1 MSRMKNTLDADSV
14 REVVDQCLH
23 RAPEAAG
30 FRELLELACRHAA
43 AQAVV
48 TETAPTV
55 QEPMAQEPRPQLAQ
69 AALGEAGI
77 LSENSSA
84 LSKSGAPA
92 AYGLPSVLVG
102 EVVETR
108 HPERPGRVLVQW
120 RDRERQTMTEWLL
133 PERHLALRIGDR
145 VLLALPEGWNEWI
158 VTGAL
163 GGEPTPP
170 QAPADHQREVTLE
183 PGEVVRFVAHD
194 GRPLVTVRQSAE
206 GPLVELGEGNVELK
220 AAQTLRLSGHKVE
233 ITASTGIDLRTE
245 GDTVVRGRTIRL
257 N

>member
-1 MSRMKNTLDADSV
+1 MKHRHSNDESV
-14 REVVDQCLH
+14 SEVVDQCLQ
-23 RAPEAAG
+23 RSPEMAS
-30 FRELLELACRHAA
+30 FRELLELACKHAV

-48 TETAPTV
+48 TEPATTEETSAAAEQLSPSAANTLLNIAAGLPNTPSAP
-55 QEPMAQEPRPQLAQ
+55 LA
-69 AALGEAGI
+69 
-77 LSENSSA
+77 
-84 LSKSGAPA
+84 PP
-92 AYGLPSVLVG
+92 GLPSVIVG

-163 GGEPTPP
+163 GGEPTAPTAPP
-170 QAPADHQREVTLE
+170 EHARQVTLE

-194 GRPLVTVRQSAE
+194 GRPLVTVRQSAD

-220 AAQTLRLSGHKVE
+220 AGRTLRLSAQTVE
-233 ITASTGIDLRTE
+233 ITASSSIDVRAE

>member
-1 MSRMKNTLDADSV
+1 MKNTLDADSI

-48 TETAPTV
+48 TEQTLPV
-55 QEPMAQEPRPQLAQ
+55 QEPIAQEPNSQPTQLGA
-69 AALGEAGI
+69 GEAGARAEN
-77 LSENSSA
+77 LSASA
-84 LSKSGAPA
+84 KSAVAPPP
-92 AYGLPSVLVG
+92 GLPSVIVG

-120 RDRERQTMTEWLL
+120 RNRERQTLTEWLL

-170 QAPADHQREVTLE
+170 QAPAEHQREVRLE
-183 PGEVVRFVAHD
+183 PGEVVRFIAHD
-194 GRPLVTVRQSAE
+194 GRPLVTVRQSVD

-233 ITASTGIDLRTE
+233 ITAATGIDVRTE

>member
-1 MSRMKNTLDADSV
+1 MSMKKADFDGDSV
-14 REVVDQCLH
+14 REVVDQCIQ
-23 RAPEAAG
+23 RSPEVAS
-30 FRELLELACRHAA
+30 FRELLELACRQAA
-43 AQAVV
+43 HAVV
-48 TETAPTV
+48 EDPPAAV
-55 QEPMAQEPRPQLAQ
+55 QEPGTEIEPPH
-69 AALGEAGI
+69 GEAGVCT
-77 LSENSSA
+77 ESA
-84 LSKSGAPA
+84 LALSNAQSAPPTSP
-92 AYGLPSVLVG
+92 GLPSVIVG

-133 PERHLALRIGDR
+133 PERHLSLRIGDR

-163 GGEPTPP
+163 GGEPTAPTTPP
-170 QAPADHQREVTLE
+170 DHERQVVLE
-183 PGEVVRFVAHD
+183 PGEVVRFIAHD
-194 GRPLVTVRQSAE
+194 GRPLVTVRQSPE

-220 AAQTLRLSGHKVE
+220 AAQTLRLSGKTVE
-233 ITASTGIDLRTE
+233 IAASSGIDVRTE